1 MATTPPAPGR
11 FSITTGWR
19 SDSPIFS
26 ATVRAVRSAIPPAPN
41 GTTMRIGFDGYVSE
55 AIANGAATTSTNVAA
70 IAENVEHAAATALR
84 NTPGMQSPSYLV
96 EVSILAEVD

>member
-1 MATTPPAPGR
+1 
-11 FSITTGWR
+11 
-19 SDSPIFS
+19 
-26 ATVRAVRSAIPPAPN
+26 
-41 GTTMRIGFDGYVSE
+41 MRIGFDGYVSE